1 MAPRVK
7 LSKKQQAEYDILKK
21 RFRITKREYKEYYD
35 EVRKANRKL
44 QALNRKNRLL
54 VPQAKYTTNIE
65 MIKSRKMFNQRRQKF
80 SNVLKRNFARERNM
94 EARKNFIKSVYR
106 VYSKS
111 MTPEE
116 FQEIVQTVNQMTDSQ
131 LADFI
136 NNNPELYKYFQKYVE
151 YVILE
156 NISTYGEIDK
166 SAILSRLKYSR
177 DYSWGRTGVL
187 YRYNEITD
195 EMLLSMIDETLRQM

>member
-1 MAPRVK
+1 MAQGVK
-7 LSKKQQAEYDILKK
+7 LSKKQQAEFDILKK

-54 VPQAKYTTNIE
+54 VSQAKYTTSIE
-65 MIKSRKMFNQRRQKF
+65 MIKTRAMFNKRRQKF
-80 SNVLKRNFARERNM
+80 ENVLRRNFAKERNL
-94 EARKNFIKSVYR
+94 EARKNFIKSIYR

-111 MTPEE
+111 MTPNE
-116 FQEIVQTVNQMTDSQ
+116 FQDIVQTVNQMTDSQ

-151 YVILE
+151 YVVLD
-156 NISTYGEIDK
+156 NIATYGEIDK

-177 DYSWGRTGVL
+177 DYSWGKTGVL

-195 EMLLSMIDETLRQM
+195 EMLMSMIDETLRQM